1 MYHPSRMIDLQT
13 SAFLFDMDGVLIN
26 SIPAVTRVWSGW
38 ALEHGLD
45 PAYVVPRAHGRP
57 SIETLRDILPGA
69 NHEKENL
76 EVERRE
82 IADVEGIVPLPG
94 VCKLL
99 EALPLDRW
107 AIVTSCTRDLA
118 AVRVKAAGLPK
129 PGLLITCDDI
139 TNGKPHPEPYL
150 KAAKALGF
158 DPAECVV
165 VEDAPAG
172 IRSGRAAGSRVIG
185 LRTTMLEADLLKAQP
200 SWIVDNCAAIQLRS
214 ANGTGPVS
222 FSLEIDREN

>member
-1 MYHPSRMIDLQT
+1 MIDLQT
-13 SAFLFDMDGVLIN
+13 SAFLFDMDGVLIS

-57 SIETLRDILPGA
+57 SIETLRDLLPEGD
-69 NHEKENL
+69 HEKENL

-82 IADVEGIVPLPG
+82 IADVEGIVPLAG

-99 EALPLDRW
+99 DTLPLDRW

-118 AVRVKAAGLPK
+118 AARVKAAGLPK

-158 DPAECVV
+158 APVDCVV

-185 LRTTMLEADLLKAQP
+185 LRTTMPEAEVAKAEP

-214 ANGTGPVS
+214 ANGTGPVW
-222 FSLEIDREN
+222 FSLDLDRKN